1 MIDYPALAA
10 LAAVIR
16 EGTFERAADKLGIT
30 PSAVS
35 QRIRGFEERVGTVLV
50 VRGQPC
56 TPTELG
62 RTLCAHFDRVQLL
75 EADLGLAMGAGPPP
89 TLRLAVNAD
98 SLATW
103 FPDAAAA
110 YARQSEVCLE
120 LVLDDEA
127 HTADRLRSGEVLAA
141 VTSDPE
147 PVHGCKT
154 VRLGSLRYLACASPG
169 YMEQHLAQ
177 GVDAEALARA
187 PYLRFDRRDQLQARW
202 AREVHGIELKGRAH
216 WVPSAAGFLDCAVAG
231 LAWGMQPRL
240 LATPHLEAG
249 RLAELTPGRAV
260 EVELYWTVARIHA
273 TSLQALTR
281 IVLEV
286 ARARLRSTPERA
298 L

>member
-1 MIDYPALAA
+1 MLDYPALAA

-16 EGTFERAADKLGIT
+16 EGSFERAADKLCIT

-35 QRIRGFEERVGTVLV
+35 QRIRGFEERVGSVLV

-75 EADLGLAMGAGPPP
+75 EADLGLAVGAGVPA

-98 SLATW
+98 SLASW
-103 FPDAAAA
+103 FPEAAAA
-110 YARQSEVCLE
+110 FARQSGVSLD

-127 HTADRLRSGEVLAA
+127 HTADRLRTGEVLAA
-141 VTSDPE
+141 VTSDAE

-154 VRLGSLRYLACASPG
+154 VRLGSLRYLACASPEYLG
-169 YMEQHLAQ
+169 QHFAQ
-177 GVDAEALARA
+177 GVDAGALARA

-202 AREVHGIELKGRAH
+202 AREVHGIELKGPAH

-231 LAWGMQPRL
+231 LAWGMQPIM
-240 LATPHLEAG
+240 LATPHLAAG
-249 RLAELTPGRAV
+249 RLVELTPGRAI
-260 EVELYWTVARIHA
+260 EVELYWTVSRIHA
-273 TSLQALTR
+273 ASLQALTR
-281 IVLEV
+281 IVREV
-286 ARARLRSTPERA
+286 ARARFAT
-298 L
+298 